1 MGTVEVFADSP
12 CTYKRVG
19 CTLKEAGKASGRGG
33 WGLLV
38 PLTSFCVT
46 RNAGICPPNCVFLS
60 RVTPLAEISVHLT
73 KLYAWIYVKKKKKE
87 ENLKKEKRKTR
98 WSERDGRREWQGEG
112 GERGRKE
119 HRKEEGEGVAE
130 SQRR

>member
-12 CTYKRVG
+12 CMYKRVG

-73 KLYAWIYVKKKKKE
+73 KPYAWIYVKKKERRK
-87 ENLKKEKRKTR
+87 LEKRKKKNTMERKR
-98 WSERDGRREWQGEG
+98 WEKRKAGEG

>member
-12 CTYKRVG
+12 CMYKRVG
-19 CTLKEAGKASGRGG
+19 CALKETGKASGRGG

-73 KLYAWIYVKKKKKE
+73 KLYAWIYVKKKKKTWKK
-87 ENLKKEKRKTR
+87 KKEKHDGAKEMGEEKGRGKAEKGVEK
-98 WSERDGRREWQGEG
+98 SIERRRA
-112 GERGRKE
+112 KE
-119 HRKEEGEGVAE
+119 
-130 SQRR
+130 